1 MELVIRATVVF
12 WFLWLVVRG
21 TGKRSL
27 AELTPLDLLFVVVI
41 GDLAQQGI
49 TQEDMSVTG
58 AMVTI
63 SVFVVWTL
71 AADALTR
78 RSPRSSKF
86 LAGEPV
92 VVLRDGEPITGQ
104 LERERI
110 TVEDLE
116 EAARFEGIGDLGDV
130 AFAVLETDGR
140 FSFIK
145 RRDAESGRPDDDHHR

>member
-27 AELTPLDLLFVVVI
+27 AELTPLDLLLIVVI
-41 GDLAQQGI
+41 GDLAQQGV

-71 AADALTR
+71 AADALAR
-78 RSPRSSKF
+78 RSPRASKV
-86 LAGEPV
+86 LAGEPI
-92 VVLRDGEPITGQ
+92 VVLRHGEPLTEQ

-110 TVEDLE
+110 TVDDLK

-145 RRDAESGRPDDDHHR
+145 RSNAESGRSEDDHRR

>member
-27 AELTPLDLLFVVVI
+27 AELTPLDLLLVVVI
-41 GDLAQQGI
+41 GDLAQQGV

-58 AMVTI
+58 AALAV
-63 SVFVVWTL
+63 SVFVIWTL
-71 AADALTR
+71 LADWFGR
-78 RSPRSSKF
+78 RSPRMGRF
-86 LAGEPV
+86 LNGEPV
-92 VVLRDGEPITGQ
+92 IVVRDGEPLVDR

-110 TVEDLE
+110 TLWDLV
-116 EAARFEGIGDLGDV
+116 EAARIDGIAALSDIE
-130 AFAVLETDGR
+130 FAVLETDGR

-145 RRDAESGRPDDDHHR
+145 KAGA

>member
-1 MELVIRATVVF
+1 MELVVRATVVF

-27 AELTPLDLLFVVVI
+27 AELTPLDLLLVVVI
-41 GDLAQQGI
+41 GDLAQQGV
-49 TQEDMSVTG
+49 TQEDMSITG

-63 SVFVVWTL
+63 SVFVAWTL
-71 AADALTR
+71 AADAWTR
-78 RSPRSSKF
+78 RSPRTSKV

-92 VVLRDGEPITGQ
+92 IVLRDGKPLTEQ
-104 LERERI
+104 LVRERI
-110 TVEDLE
+110 TVEELK

-145 RRDAESGRPDDDHHR
+145 RRDAESGQAEDDHRR

>member
-27 AELTPLDLLFVVVI
+27 AELTPLDLLLVVVI
-41 GDLAQQGI
+41 GDLVQQGV

-58 AMVTI
+58 AALAV
-63 SVFVVWTL
+63 SVFVIWTFL
-71 AADALTR
+71 ADWFGR
-78 RSPRSSKF
+78 RSPRMGRF
-86 LAGEPV
+86 LNGEPV
-92 VVLRDGEPITGQ
+92 IVVRDGEPLVDR

-110 TVEDLE
+110 TLWDLV
-116 EAARFEGIGDLGDV
+116 EAARIDGIGALSDIE
-130 AFAVLETDGR
+130 FAVLETDGR

-145 RRDAESGRPDDDHHR
+145 KAGA